1 MGNEKQT
8 KTTAKPQPVKPGVEN
23 ASPELG
29 ELAEIAVPGMQ
40 HDPVAGLGDLPPN
53 LRPGRVAHLQRIS
66 GNRSVQRELAA
77 VIQRE
82 MRTTTAGV
90 QSAPAGVQS
99 APAGV
104 QRDDPP
110 AGGDGNSTPIPKL
123 PDADARHALAV
134 DVLKK
139 AYGGMVKAETTV
151 GTTAS
156 EDELRARYDQAM
168 IRMGRKFKQPDGTLR
183 DWAPGDSRQ
192 HPEMSSEFTGFYDPS
207 TGQVNVDTSKP
218 PDQQV
223 ATVAH
228 ELLHASAAGDFQSIF
243 GKAIDEGET
252 EHLTQ
257 KAFEKAGYA
266 APSGFFSG
274 QIALVG
280 RLADLFGENT
290 MMYSYFGGTSILR
303 SMIEGS
309 IGSGVFERF
318 ALEARNNN
326 MAYLN
331 VFMNRYAQA
340 LGGSEVEKKVAAV
353 NSLLDGWVSDADISN
368 IENIYRGSSPD
379 EQTQLKSTISGRVT
393 SLNDMGQRARL
404 RILIGG

>member
-1 MGNEKQT
+1 MGNEKQS
-8 KTTAKPQPVKPGVEN
+8 KTTVKPQPVKPGLET
-23 ASPELG
+23 AGPELG
-29 ELAEIAVPGMQ
+29 ELTELAAPGLQ
-40 HDPVAGLGDLPPN
+40 HGPLAGLGDLPPN
-53 LRPGRVAHLQRIS
+53 LRPGRITSLQRLR

-77 VIQRE
+77 
-82 MRTTTAGV
+82 AV
-90 QSAPAGVQS
+90 QGETQLISHVPAGVQG

-110 AGGDGNSTPIPKL
+110 AGAGNSTPIPKL

-151 GTTAS
+151 GTAAS

-168 IRMGRKFKQPDGTLR
+168 IRMGRKFRQPDGTLR

-192 HPEMSSEFTGFYDPS
+192 HPDMSGEFTGFFDPS

-218 PDQQV
+218 PDEQV
-223 ATVAH
+223 ATVTH
-228 ELLHASAAGDFQSIF
+228 ELLHASAAGDFQSTF
-243 GKAIDEGET
+243 GRSIDEGET

-266 APSGFFSG
+266 APAGFFSG
-274 QIALVG
+274 QIDLVN
-280 RLADLFGENT
+280 RLAGLFGENT
-290 MMYSYFGGTSILR
+290 MMYTYFGGTAILR
-303 SMIEGS
+303 SMIEGT
-309 IGSGVFERF
+309 IGSGVFDRF

-326 MAYLN
+326 ISYLN
-331 VFMNRYAQA
+331 SFMTRYSQA
-340 LGGSEVEKKVAAV
+340 LSGSEADKKVAAV
-353 NSLLDGWVSDADISN
+353 NSLLDGWVSDADIAN
-368 IENIYRGSSPD
+368 IENIYRGSSPE
-379 EQTQLKSTISGRVT
+379 EQTQLRSAISGRIT
-393 SLNDMGQRARL
+393 SLMDMGQRARL